1 MMIHLS
7 QQDTIAAI
15 ATAPGNAGIGVI
27 RISGKNITSFIQQ
40 LCGKQSLIARYAT
53 FTSFYDEEKKVIDQ
67 GLALFFQAPHSFTGE
82 NVLELQCH
90 GGMMVLKRLLKRC
103 IALGARQAQP
113 GEFSQRAF
121 LNNKIDLIQ
130 AESIADLINSSSESA
145 ARSASLSLEGYFSAQ
160 LKEINEAIMSLRALI
175 EAYLDFPEEE
185 IDAPCQH
192 DVTKKLTVLDRK
204 IKLLLTNAKQGAL
217 LQEGQRV
224 LLMGAPNVGKS
235 SLLNA
240 LSQKDAAL
248 VTDIAGTTRDLLHE
262 TIILSG
268 LTIHL
273 TDSAGLHKTTDP
285 IEILGIKRIQS
296 VLDQTDIALILM
308 SDKDFPNEETINLIN
323 KLPKNT
329 KIIYVK
335 NKIDLSHE
343 RAEVIREGR
352 YVPLVK
358 ISVKEHRGFDL
369 LEKEILKQAGYLGEK
384 EGLFSSRLRHTELLS
399 NSLNEIKKALE
410 NNETLDL
417 AAEHL
422 RRAQD
427 YLDEITGKSTSDYLL
442 ARIFSQFCIG
452 K

>member
-1 MMIHLS
+1 MIYLS
-7 QQDTIAAI
+7 QHDTIAAI

-27 RISGKNITSFIQQ
+27 RISGKNITPFIQQ
-40 LCGKQSLIARYAT
+40 LCGKQNLIARYAT
-53 FTSFYDEEKKVIDQ
+53 FTSFYDKEKEVIDQ
-67 GLALFFQAPHSFTGE
+67 GLALFFKAPHSFTGE

-90 GGMMVLKRLLKRC
+90 GGTMVLKRLLKRC

-145 ARSASLSLEGYFSAQ
+145 AKSASLSLEGYFSAQ
-160 LKEINEAIMSLRALI
+160 LKEINEAIISLRVLI

-185 IDAPCQH
+185 IDALSQH
-192 DVTKKLTVLDRK
+192 DITNNLTILDKK

-262 TIILSG
+262 TITLSG

-273 TDSAGLHKTTDP
+273 TDSAGLHKTIDP
-285 IEILGIKRIQS
+285 VEVLGIKRIQS
-296 VLDQTDIALILM
+296 VLDQTDIALVLM
-308 SDKDFPNEETINLIN
+308 SDNNFPNEETVNLIS

-329 KIIYVK
+329 KIIYIK

-343 RAEVIREGR
+343 QAEVTREGY

-369 LEKEILKQAGYLGEK
+369 LEQEILKQAGYQGEK
-384 EGLFSSRLRHTELLS
+384 EGLFSARLRHTELLS
-399 NSLNEIKKALE
+399 NSHNEIKKALE
-410 NNETLDL
+410 NSEALDL

-427 YLDEITGKSTSDYLL
+427 YLDEITGKSTSDDLL